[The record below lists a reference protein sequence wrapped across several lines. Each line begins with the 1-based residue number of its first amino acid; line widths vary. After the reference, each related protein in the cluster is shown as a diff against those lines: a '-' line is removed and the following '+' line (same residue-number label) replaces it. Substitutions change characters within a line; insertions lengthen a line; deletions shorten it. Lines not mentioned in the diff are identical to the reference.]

1 MKAIIIE
8 DEKMVQDQL
17 RNTLYAIDPS
27 IEIKNVISS
36 VKDGISIL
44 SASQEADVIF
54 SDIQLSDGLSFEIFS
69 ATKLK
74 IPVIFITGF
83 DSFLTNAF

>member
-8 DEKMVQDQL
+8 DEKLVQEQL

-27 IEIKNVISS
+27 IEIKSVISS
-36 VKDGISIL
+36 VKDGISEL
-44 SASQEADVIF
+44 STSQEADVIF

-83 DSFLTNAF
+83 IVS